1 MFTLLANSAT
11 VFDAPSTPFRIK
23 FDILQAMVRFEDDFV
38 GVQVRE
44 AHTVCGSLFGP
55 LVQLVDVALKLVA
68 ALHGRS
74 GGKWP
79 TLNRKNRV
87 YRLVLGVSSETSERN
102 ARFLKS
108 VLCSECRHNRLNAQR
123 QKKHETR
130 KNGRATEGRA
140 RCDLDKVFF
149 FVVPNVSPDTELV
162 VRKQGRFLHYRLGRD
177 RCSRPV
183 CLVG

>member
-1 MFTLLANSAT
+1 MRVAETRNTITAQKYVQPSAYVPEPVHGSTVFASIWPGRLDAVVGMFTLLANSAT

-23 FDILQAMVRFEDDFV
+23 FDILQVTVRFEGDFV

-55 LVQLVDVALKLVA
+55 LVQLVDVALELVA

-87 YRLVLGVSSETSERN
+87 YRLVLGVSCETSERN
-102 ARFLKS
+102 ARFLKC
-108 VLCSECRHNRLNAQR
+108 VLCSECRHNRLNPQR
-123 QKKHETR
+123 QKKH
-130 KNGRATEGRA
+130 
-140 RCDLDKVFF
+140 
-149 FVVPNVSPDTELV
+149 
-162 VRKQGRFLHYRLGRD
+162 
-177 RCSRPV
+177 
-183 CLVG
+183 